1 MKKKNLVGWCFR
13 TMDKVDKHDRSCLK
27 NLDRKNIW
35 HLIAVGFGSGLAP
48 KAPGT
53 FGSLAAIPL
62 CMILI
67 YLPLS
72 VSLVIIALTFLIGW
86 YSCVVTEKALGMHDC
101 SSIVID
107 EFVGMFVSVLFF
119 PQEWFLAFLAF
130 VFFRV
135 FDILK
140 PFPIGYLDKHIK
152 GGLGIMVDD
161 VLAGIAACVLAQIIF
176 YFAPHAV
183 GL

>member
-1 MKKKNLVGWCFR
+1 M
-13 TMDKVDKHDRSCLK
+13 DKHDRSCLK
-27 NLDRKNIW
+27 NLNLKNYW
-35 HLIAVGFGSGLAP
+35 HQIAVGFGSGLAP

-67 YLPLS
+67 YLPFELN
-72 VSLVIIALTFLIGW
+72 LVIIVITFMLGW
-86 YSCVVTEKALGMHDC
+86 KACVETEKALGVHDC

-119 PQEWFLAFLAF
+119 PKAWFLAFLAF
-130 VFFRV
+130 VLFRV
-135 FDILK
+135 FDIFK
-140 PFPIGYLDKHIK
+140 PYPICFFDRKIG

-161 VLAGIAACVLAQIIF
+161 VLAGLCACAVAHIIF
-176 YFAPHAV
+176 YFAPTSV
-183 GL
+183 GLY